1 MVQKMEL
8 IKKEGGVCAPKGFK
22 AAGMHAGIRGAGTKN
37 DLMLIVS
44 DEMCSASGVY
54 TTNKVYGAPITVTRE
69 NIKDGRA
76 KLIVCNSGIANTC
89 APNGIEVAK
98 EICELAAEAA
108 GCAASDVIVAS
119 TGVIG
124 EALNIVPFKEC
135 LPVLAGKLS
144 YDGSDE
150 AAKGIMTT
158 DTVKKETA
166 VSFTAGGK
174 ECTIGAIAKGSG
186 MINPN
191 MATML
196 AFITTDCAITPEMIK
211 KALAEDVKDSF
222 NQLSVDGD
230 TSTNDMA
237 MIMANGL
244 AGNELIDSE
253 NDDFKAFCGALH
265 EVTAYIT
272 KCLAADGEGA
282 SKLITCNVSGAPDK
296 DTARKVAKSV
306 VSSDLLKAAV
316 FGEDANWGRI
326 LCAVGYT
333 DADFSADNVDVDMA
347 SEFGR
352 IPVCRASAYAEH
364 TEEDA
369 AEILRSDEILI
380 DVDLNDGEFAST
392 AWGCDLT
399 YDYVKINGDYR
410 S

>member
-1 MVQKMEL
+1 MEL
-8 IKKEGGVCAPKGFK
+8 KKKEGGVCAPKGFK
-22 AAGMHAGIRGAGTKN
+22 AAGIHAGIRGSNPKN

-44 DEMCSASGVY
+44 DEMCSAAGVY

-69 NIKDGRA
+69 NIKDGKA

-89 APNGIEVAK
+89 APNGVSDAQ
-98 EICELAAEAA
+98 EICKLAAEAA
-108 GCAASDVIVAS
+108 GCSAEDVIVAS

-124 EALNIVPFKEC
+124 EALNLDPFREC
-135 LPVLAGKLS
+135 LPKLAQLLS

-150 AAKGIMTT
+150 AAKAIMTT

-166 VSFTAGGK
+166 VSFMAGGK

-196 AFITTDCAITPEMIK
+196 AFITTDCAVSPEMIK
-211 KALAEDVKDSF
+211 KALLADVKDSF

-237 MIMANGL
+237 MIMANGM
-244 AGNELIDSE
+244 AGNGLIDCE
-253 NDDFKAFCGALH
+253 NDDFSAFCAALH

-272 KCLAADGEGA
+272 KNLAADGEGA
-282 SKLITCNVSGAPDK
+282 SKLIVCNVEGAPDK
-296 DTARKVAKSV
+296 DTARKVSKSV

-333 DADFSADNVDVDMA
+333 EAVFSAENVDVDMS
-347 SEFGR
+347 SEFGTV
-352 IPVCRASAYAEH
+352 PVCRASAYAEH

-369 AEILRSDEILI
+369 AAVLKSKEIVI
-380 DVDLNDGEFAST
+380 DVDLHDGEFSST